1 VRGQVVFVGGYF
13 YDPYFGP
20 YPWWPRPL
28 YLHPYFPLYDMRAHL
43 RIEVKPKDASV
54 YVDGYYAGI
63 VDDFDGFMQSLPLP
77 PGGHEITLYLEG
89 FEAVHRS
96 LYLRPGSHLH
106 VREMLQP
113 LGPGEPNEPPPVAQP
128 VPAPPAGTYSGPHT
142 PNPRPAARAPSPTT
156 PPAQSFGSL
165 DLRVEP
171 HDADVTV
178 DGRPWLSSD
187 DGHFVIDLPAGTHT
201 IKVVHAG
208 LPEYRRQLVVREAE
222 TTQLNVSLMEQ

>member
-1 VRGQVVFVGGYF
+1 VRGEIVFIGGYF

-28 YLHPYFPLYDMRAHL
+28 YPRPYFPVYDMRAHL

-89 FEAVHRS
+89 FRAVHRS

-106 VREMLQP
+106 LRERLQP
-113 LGPGEPNEPPPVAQP
+113 LAPGAPSEPPPMSQP

-142 PNPRPAARAPSPTT
+142 PNPRPDAGGSPATPTARA
-156 PPAQSFGSL
+156 FGTL
-165 DLRVEP
+165 DLHVEP
-171 HDADVTV
+171 HEAEVTV
-178 DGRPWLSSD
+178 DGRRWLTSD
-187 DGHFVIDLPAGTHT
+187 DGHFVIELPAGTHT
-201 IKVVHAG
+201 VEVSYPGTATFRRMVIVHDNQST
-208 LPEYRRQLVVREAE
+208 P
-222 TTQLNVSLMEQ
+222 LNVSLIGD